1 MNAKRRSASLLL
13 GMILAACASS
23 PPSPAPV
30 GSPSPRQ
37 SPQVLSTSSPAASG
51 RTPAAVQTQVPLSP
65 DPTVVSSGVSSPTPS
80 DTTHAGLGVTW
91 RALPPSEVFRG
102 ATIHAVTV
110 RADGSF
116 VAVGSADETPVA
128 WTSADGVAWARHPID
143 APYTPATPPGVGGF
157 EEAATGVVA
166 WRTGLVAI
174 GTMTAWASPDGVT
187 WTGVALPTS
196 PPDTYLPAE
205 MIAATADVVLILSR
219 QPEVPTCGPGCG
231 AVRETSTGMRLA
243 SANEPPD
250 TRRVIWRSTNGH
262 DWTASRVPG
271 ARLFGDIYDL
281 TGDGTKFIASGY
293 DLDSPIGP
301 DGNPDYIPAI
311 WTSTDGMTWSAAH
324 RLPAARA
331 SGGLSYFAPEAGHVA
346 PGPRGLVVIREGR
359 TGRQVNISSADLNSW
374 TAATLAAPRS
384 LVNAFPAFTLWPI
397 ESAVLL
403 VGNDWASDPVH
414 TMILRSQ
421 GGLRWDPVY
430 ESSYTVVGGVNY
442 AGVMGIASSRDRVV
456 AVGNTGGDGWVA
468 VSPADLH

>member
-1 MNAKRRSASLLL
+1 MNRTRHAASLLL
-13 GMILAACASS
+13 AIVLAACASS
-23 PPSPAPV
+23 PPSPATV

-37 SPQVLSTSSPAASG
+37 SPQVLSTSSPTASG
-51 RTPAAVQTQVPLSP
+51 RTPAAVQTQVPFSP
-65 DPTVVSSGVSSPTPS
+65 VPTVVSSGVSSPAPS
-80 DTTHAGLGVTW
+80 ETTHAGLGVTW

-116 VAVGSADETPVA
+116 VAVGSADETPMA

-157 EEAATGVVA
+157 EEEATGVVA
-166 WRTGLVAI
+166 WRNGLVAI

-231 AVRETSTGMRLA
+231 AVRETSAGMRLA

-271 ARLFGDIYDL
+271 ARLFGDIHDL
-281 TGDGTKFIASGY
+281 TSDGRKFIASGY
-293 DLDSPIGP
+293 DLESPIGP

-311 WTSTDGMTWSAAH
+311 WTSTDGTTWSAAH

-331 SGGLSYFAPEAGHVA
+331 SGGQSYVAPEAGHVA
-346 PGPRGLVVIREGR
+346 PGPLGLIVIREGR
-359 TGRQVNISSADLNSW
+359 TGPGWQVNVSTVDLDSW
-374 TAATLAAPRS
+374 TAAALDLPRS
-384 LVNAFPAFTLWPI
+384 LANEFPGLTLWPI
-397 ESAVLL
+397 GDAVLL
-403 VGNDWASDPVH
+403 VAHQWVEDPVY
-414 TMILRSQ
+414 TVIRRSQ
-421 GGLRWDPVY
+421 DGLRWDPV
-430 ESSYTVVGGVNY
+430 VGGVNP
-442 AGVMGIASSRDRVV
+442 AGVAGIASSRDRVV
-456 AVGNTGGDGWVA
+456 AVGNTGGGGWVA
-468 VSPADLH
+468 VSPANLH